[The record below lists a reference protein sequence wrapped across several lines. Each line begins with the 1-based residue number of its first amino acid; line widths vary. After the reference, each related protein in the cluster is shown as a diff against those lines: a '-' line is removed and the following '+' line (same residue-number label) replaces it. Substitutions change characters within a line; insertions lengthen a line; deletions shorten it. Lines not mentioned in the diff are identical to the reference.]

1 MMIETYEMLIKITIT
16 TTKIFLSDFN
26 AYNKNQNCADI
37 GSNNEKFEKL
47 WKLITRIYIILIST
61 HMLLFIVVY
70 QKSNLDLIFFI
81 FSHLDKLNKKER

>member
-1 MMIETYEMLIKITIT
+1 MVHYMIETYEMLIKITIT

-47 WKLITRIYIILIST
+47 
-61 HMLLFIVVY
+61 
-70 QKSNLDLIFFI
+70 
-81 FSHLDKLNKKER
+81 